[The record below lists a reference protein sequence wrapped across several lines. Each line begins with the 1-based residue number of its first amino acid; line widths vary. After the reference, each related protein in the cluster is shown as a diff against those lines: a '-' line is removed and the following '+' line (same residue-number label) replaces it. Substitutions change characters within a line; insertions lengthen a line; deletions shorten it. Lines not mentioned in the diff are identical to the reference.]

1 MIQKILHKKKLIAL
15 IVKSKKIKKIGPHF
29 VTPTNFTQQLG
40 IINYPKNH
48 FITPHTHKKHLH
60 APARTHTTRA
70 AGHTEKTPSR
80 RKNPS
85 RTESMQ
91 ISFPCD

>member
-48 FITPHTHKKHLH
+48 FITPHTHKKHL
-60 APARTHTTRA
+60 
-70 AGHTEKTPSR
+70 
-80 RKNPS
+80 RKIKNTS
-85 RTESMQ
+85 KLFCRKVSKQ
-91 ISFPCD
+91 LIDAKLKRY